1 MGTVYRVNNTDCFY
15 VGSIGP
21 TTGHI
26 LRTKGENGEPDTIW
40 NTLGAE
46 NKLNNR
52 EHTENTGKNGERRGN
67 TGHNWDD
74 TGNWEPSKQY

>member
-26 LRTKGENGEPDTIW
+26 LRTKGENGEPDTIG

-46 NKLNNR
+46 NKLN
-52 EHTENTGKNGERRGN
+52 K
-67 TGHNWDD
+67 
-74 TGNWEPSKQY
+74 